1 MAISTVLYIIL
12 LGIIALGI
20 AIFFYF
26 HKPERSKRLRLLLSA
41 LRFISIFAVLILL
54 LNPSVKQTSYKTI
67 KPKLAV
73 VLDNSESMSFLGDS
87 VAIREVFQAILQN
100 EALSERFD
108 LDAYTFGSELN
119 QQERVDFSET
129 QTDIAK
135 SIQAL
140 DRIYKDQKYSSLL
153 ITDGNTNLGANYRY
167 VATEAKEIARHF
179 IVVGDTSAYEDL
191 RIDQVNVNRYAYIDN
206 QFPVEIIASYSG
218 KKEVSAKLSVTH
230 SGNIVHTET
239 LNLSSQNSSF
249 RSNFYLNADQIG
261 TQRYTVRLDASLDE
275 TNLEN
280 NTKQFAIEVIDQR
293 SEVLIIYGVLHPDLG
308 TLKKSIE
315 SNQLRSVSLKAINDV
330 KVAELNEADLVL
342 LFEPNARF
350 ATVYEELNKLNKNR
364 FTIIGLQS
372 NLSFLNQSQEAFT
385 LPLSRQSEAVQ
396 AIKNESFSAFQTSE
410 ISFANYPPL
419 EAIFGDIT
427 VAGSSDVLFYQRIT
441 GVTTG
446 NPLLGLT
453 ELSGRREVFLFGT
466 GIFQWRSQS
475 FLDTGSFE
483 TFDTFID
490 QLVQYA
496 ASNQKRQRLELD
508 YDRFY
513 YGGNAIV
520 LNAQYFDKNYVFDP
534 GAQLQVK
541 VFSENEVFYESPLVY
556 NGANYSAQLADLE
569 PGTYSF
575 EITVADENLKAEGSF
590 TVIPYTIEH
599 QIKNADWT
607 TMETVAK
614 ETNGSIAQM
623 NRYSELIDSLL
634 KNQEFTPVQRAIEKN
649 VPLIAFS
656 WVLFLIITSL
666 TAEWFIRKYN
676 GLI

>member
-1 MAISTVLYIIL
+1 
-12 LGIIALGI
+12 
-20 AIFFYF
+20 
-26 HKPERSKRLRLLLSA
+26 
-41 LRFISIFAVLILL
+41 
-54 LNPSVKQTSYKTI
+54 
-67 KPKLAV
+67 
-73 VLDNSESMSFLGDS
+73 
-87 VAIREVFQAILQN
+87 
-100 EALSERFD
+100 
-108 LDAYTFGSELN
+108 
-119 QQERVDFSET
+119 
-129 QTDIAK
+129 
-135 SIQAL
+135 
-140 DRIYKDQKYSSLL
+140 
-153 ITDGNTNLGANYRY
+153 
-167 VATEAKEIARHF
+167 
-179 IVVGDTSAYEDL
+179 YEDL

-206 QFPVEIIASYSG
+206 QFPVEITASYSG
-218 KKEVSAKLSVTH
+218 KKEVSAKLSITH
-230 SGNIVHTET
+230 SGTIVHTET

-249 RSNFYLNADQIG
+249 RNNFYLNANQIG

-315 SNQLRSVSLKAINDV
+315 SNQLRSVNLKAINDV

-410 ISFANYPPL
+410 INFANYPPL
-419 EAIFGDIT
+419 EAIFGEIT

-541 VFSENEVFYESPLVY
+541 IFSENEVHYESPLVY
-556 NGANYSAQLADLE
+556 NGTNYSAQLADLE

-599 QIKNADWT
+599 QIKNADWI
-607 TMETVAK
+607 TMATVAE
-614 ETNGSIAQM
+614 ETNGSIAPM
-623 NRYSELIDSLL
+623 DRYSELINSLL

-656 WVLFLIITSL
+656 WLLFLIIASL
-666 TAEWFIRKYN
+666 AAEWFIRKYN